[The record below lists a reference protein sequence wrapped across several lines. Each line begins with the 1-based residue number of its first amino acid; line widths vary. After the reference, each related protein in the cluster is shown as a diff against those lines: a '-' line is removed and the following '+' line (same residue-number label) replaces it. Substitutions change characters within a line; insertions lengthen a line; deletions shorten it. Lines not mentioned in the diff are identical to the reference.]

1 MRRTIQ
7 LRPAGSPVRS
17 RPDQIC
23 VTPHRGHTRGM
34 EAGYRTLDREVRE
47 RLAARGW
54 SVASPFARWRAL
66 RDSAFEVFREVN
78 GEANPVDPGGPGDP
92 VEITV
97 RLRGGVETLLR
108 IDADL
113 ESLLGDESER
123 VRELARVTIGYR
135 RRLEAGRLVDPAE
148 SLWHVARLEQPR
160 RPLLIQCNFR
170 EHLQPRIDE
179 LALIDALAGDGSEIW
194 LSGGEES
201 NVAGNAGN
209 MEAVD
214 FLRQRGWAICADAPA
229 EQDVLNPNGP
239 NEFIGVNGD
248 AWRIGDAITRGFVTG
263 EVAEGIV
270 RLWSYPTI
278 DAEIRGVLAAVKQ
291 LLTSGVGPEDIVL
304 VTNDE
309 AVYGPVLLATG
320 WEYELPVRL
329 LYDIPLGES
338 RFGSWVRLMLESIAG
353 GFAFEP
359 TLQFLAHSLS
369 PGLDAKVLA
378 RSLQTLLPNQA
389 NRRSWEEAGVDLAH
403 LDWPEEDTRS
413 RMIERLRAA
422 MKGTR
427 LPLQAPDLLAQER
440 LDEGLR
446 ELAGENGGRARITI
460 SGMARE
466 VGELLRLLK
475 IPAQAEPE
483 RELGPANG
491 DKGSPGDHAAIEL
504 HQPEYLSGSRY
515 RHVFVLGMIEGMM
528 PRPVIEDPVL
538 DLHDRKRLRGRGLRF
553 ESAADL
559 ARREMHGF
567 CLVAGAAME
576 SLNFSFPRLK
586 GGKPTIPSAY
596 LERLGL
602 SALPGEEQRITRF
615 GRIGPM
621 SLEEWRISHLA
632 DGTESSADP
641 VLEQSRHAYRV
652 ELRREMATDYD
663 EYDGLVGDSI
673 DPEARVWSASQ
684 MTRLGQ
690 CPFQWFSRYVLGI
703 ADPEEL
709 PGEISS
715 RQIGKLFHRALELAL
730 ANLPVDGSGSN
741 PREHALARIDDAL
754 RQAESDPEN
763 PFPKYPAWSAQ
774 RKEYL
779 ASLRR
784 AISAPEFI
792 RPDAVVI
799 GRETKFEGVW
809 EGLRVVGFIDRI
821 DRTPESIELID
832 YKTSSRFPNGAQDD
846 SGYLKVDLQIP
857 IYTESAGASLFPG
870 EEVSGRYYSLN
881 KGQNLKE
888 PGSWAGEEQRR
899 RFATGLRERLRSG
912 RFPVEPDVEG
922 KACTYCEFD
931 PICRKGPRLERKNGH
946 QERMWGE

>member
-1 MRRTIQ
+1 
-7 LRPAGSPVRS
+7 
-17 RPDQIC
+17 
-23 VTPHRGHTRGM
+23 
-34 EAGYRTLDREVRE
+34 
-47 RLAARGW
+47 
-54 SVASPFARWRAL
+54 
-66 RDSAFEVFREVN
+66 
-78 GEANPVDPGGPGDP
+78 
-92 VEITV
+92 
-97 RLRGGVETLLR
+97 
-108 IDADL
+108 
-113 ESLLGDESER
+113 
-123 VRELARVTIGYR
+123 
-135 RRLEAGRLVDPAE
+135 
-148 SLWHVARLEQPR
+148 
-160 RPLLIQCNFR
+160 
-170 EHLQPRIDE
+170 
-179 LALIDALAGDGSEIW
+179 
-194 LSGGEES
+194 
-201 NVAGNAGN
+201 
-209 MEAVD
+209 
-214 FLRQRGWAICADAPA
+214 
-229 EQDVLNPNGP
+229 
-239 NEFIGVNGD
+239 
-248 AWRIGDAITRGFVTG
+248 
-263 EVAEGIV
+263 
-270 RLWSYPTI
+270 
-278 DAEIRGVLAAVKQ
+278 VKQ

-320 WEYELPVRL
+320 WEYELPVRV

-369 PGLDAKVLA
+369 PEIDAKVLA
-378 RSLQTLLPNQA
+378 RSLQTLLPNRA
-389 NRRSWEEAGVDLAH
+389 NRRSWDEAGADLAH

-413 RMIERLRAA
+413 RMIERLRTA

-427 LPLQAPDLLAQER
+427 LPLEAPDLLVQER
-440 LDEGLR
+440 LDEGLC
-446 ELAGENGGRARITI
+446 ELAGENDGGARITV

-466 VGELLRLLK
+466 VGELLRLLT
-475 IPAQAEPE
+475 IPAQVGLEPAK
-483 RELGPANG
+483 GPANVDKESTG
-491 DKGSPGDHAAIEL
+491 DRAAIEL
-504 HQPEYLSGSRY
+504 HQPESLFGSRY
-515 RHVFVLGMIEGMM
+515 RHVFVLGMIEGMV
-528 PRPVIEDPVL
+528 PRPVVEDPVL
-538 DLHDRKRLRGRGLRF
+538 DLHDRKRLRGRGVRF

-576 SLNFSFPRLK
+576 SLTFSFPRLK

-596 LERLGL
+596 LQRLGL
-602 SALPGEEQRITRF
+602 SALPGEDQ
-615 GRIGPM
+615 RIGPA

-641 VLEQSRHAYRV
+641 VLEQSRHACRV

-709 PGEISS
+709 PEEISS

-730 ANLPVDGSGSN
+730 ADLPADGLGSN
-741 PREHALARIDDAL
+741 PREYSLARIDDAL
-754 RQAESDPEN
+754 RQAENDPEN

-774 RKEYL
+774 RNEYL
-779 ASLRR
+779 ATLRR
-784 AISAPEFI
+784 AINAPEFI

-809 EGLRVVGFIDRI
+809 EGLRVIGFIDRI

-857 IYTESAGASLFPG
+857 IYTESAGATLFPG

-888 PGSWAGEEQRR
+888 PGSWAGEEQRQ

-912 RFPVEPDVEG
+912 RFPVEPDIEG

-931 PICRKGPRLERKNGH
+931 PICRKGSRLERKNGH
-946 QERMWGE
+946 RERMAGE

>member
-7 LRPAGSPVRS
+7 LRPVVKPVQS

-23 VTPHRGHTRGM
+23 VTLHRGLNLGHTRGL
-34 EAGYRTLDREVRE
+34 EASYRTLDREARE
-47 RLAARGW
+47 RLAASGW
-54 SVASPFARWRAL
+54 SVASPVARWRTL
-66 RDSAFEVFREVN
+66 RDSVFEVFGKAP
-78 GEANPVDPGGPGDP
+78 GENPVDP
-92 VEITV
+92 VQMTV
-97 RLRGGVETLLR
+97 RLRGGVDTLLR

-135 RRLEAGRLVDPAE
+135 RRLEAGRLIDPAE
-148 SLWHVARLEQPR
+148 TLWRAARLEQPR
-160 RPLLIQCNFR
+160 RRLLIQCNFR

-201 NVAGNAGN
+201 NVAGN
-209 MEAVD
+209 MEVVD
-214 FLRQRGWAICADAPA
+214 FLRQRGWAICADAP
-229 EQDVLNPNGP
+229 EEPDVLNPNGP

-278 DAEIRGVLAAVKQ
+278 DAEIRGVLAEVKQ
-291 LLTSGVGPEDIVL
+291 LLTSGVSPEDIVL

-309 AVYGPVLLATG
+309 VVYGPVLLATG
-320 WEYELPVRL
+320 WEYELPVRV

-353 GFAFEP
+353 DFAFEP

-369 PGLDAKVLA
+369 PGRDAKLLA
-378 RSLQTLLPNQA
+378 RSLQTLLPNRA
-389 NRRSWEEAGVDLAH
+389 NRRSWDEAGVDLAH

-427 LPLQAPDLLAQER
+427 LPLEAPDLLAQER
-440 LDEGLR
+440 LDEGLC
-446 ELAGENGGRARITI
+446 ELAGEYGRGARITI
-460 SGMARE
+460 HGMVRE

-475 IPAQAEPE
+475 IPAQSGFEPAKW
-483 RELGPANG
+483 PANG
-491 DKGSPGDHAAIEL
+491 DTEWTGDRAAIEL
-504 HQPEYLSGSRY
+504 RQPESLSGSRY

-528 PRPVIEDPVL
+528 PRPVVEDPVL

-553 ESAADL
+553 DSAADL

-596 LERLGL
+596 LQRLGL
-602 SALPGEEQRITRF
+602 SALPGEERRITRF
-615 GRIGPM
+615 GRIEPM

-652 ELRREMATDYD
+652 ELRREMAPDYD

-673 DPEARVWSASQ
+673 NAESRVWSASQ

-709 PGEISS
+709 PEEISS

-730 ANLPVDGSGSN
+730 ADLPVDGSGSN

-754 RQAESDPEN
+754 RQAENDPEN

-799 GRETKFEGVW
+799 GRETKFAGVW
-809 EGLRVVGFIDRI
+809 EGLQVVGFIDRI

-846 SGYLKVDLQIP
+846 SGYLKVDLQLP

-899 RFATGLRERLRSG
+899 RFATSLRERLRSG
-912 RFPVEPDVEG
+912 RFAVEPDVEG

-931 PICRKGPRLERKNGH
+931 PICRKGPRLERKTGRW
-946 QERMWGE
+946 ERMTGE